1 MSIKKLLFTFLLGS
15 ALLFS
20 RAAVGLNINT
30 DDFEAEASYDINAF
44 SEYTNGTMFV
54 LSGNFLSTEADNLF
68 GIGLSAHNSFLGM
81 EGLSIGLGAKLVYL
95 DDFMAIPLMAK
106 ASYAVM
112 FTDSMPAASFSAAL
126 LYAPTVLSFDD
137 AQNYFEFRAEV
148 SMEVISSV
156 SIYGGYRDIETEY
169 IYEDFDTLNSSFY
182 LGLKMGF

>member
-1 MSIKKLLFTFLLGS
+1 MPIKKLLLLFLVGS
-15 ALLFS
+15 TLLFS
-20 RAAVGLNINT
+20 RTTVGLNINT

-44 SEYTNGTMFV
+44 SDYTNGTIFV
-54 LSGNFLSTEADNLF
+54 LSGNFLSTNVDNLF
-68 GIGLSAHNSFLGM
+68 GMGLSAHNSFQGM
-81 EGLSIGLGAKLVYL
+81 EGLSIGLGARLVYL
-95 DDFMAIPLMAK
+95 EDFMAIPLAVK

-112 FTDSMPAASFSAAL
+112 FADSMPAASFSATL

-169 IYEDFDTLNSSFY
+169 IDEDFDTLNSNFY
-182 LGLKMGF
+182 IGLKMGF